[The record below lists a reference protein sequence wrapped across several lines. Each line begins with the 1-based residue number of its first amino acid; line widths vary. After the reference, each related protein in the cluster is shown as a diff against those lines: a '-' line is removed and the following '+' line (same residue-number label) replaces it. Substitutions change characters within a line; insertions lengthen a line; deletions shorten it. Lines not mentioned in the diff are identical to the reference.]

1 MPNII
6 IYILLMLQQNIRLQP
21 KHYKIYHN
29 GYMHICNS
37 FKYNELG
44 CISFIDESI
53 YPPREVSYCNN
64 VIIFRIN

>member
-6 IYILLMLQQNIRLQP
+6 IYVLLIIQQNITKHT
-21 KHYKIYHN
+21 KHYKIYYN
-29 GYMHICNS
+29 GNTHICSS
-37 FKYNELG
+37 FRYNDVG
-44 CISFIDESI
+44 CIMFMDESI